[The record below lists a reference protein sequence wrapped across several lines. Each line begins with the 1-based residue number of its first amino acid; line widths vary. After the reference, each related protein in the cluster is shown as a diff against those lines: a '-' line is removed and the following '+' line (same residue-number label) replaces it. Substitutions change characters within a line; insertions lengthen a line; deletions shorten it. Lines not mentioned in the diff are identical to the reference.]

1 MAQRNKSSEYWA
13 KRFELL
19 EESQHEIGVQCF
31 ADIEGQ
37 YRLAQKEIEK
47 EIAKWYTRFAENNSI
62 TMQQARK
69 LLTDKQLEEFKWD
82 VNEYIRYGEEN
93 AISGTWAKQLE
104 NASARYHISR
114 LEALKIHT
122 QHHLEVLFGN
132 QLDYI
137 DAAMRDAYVHS
148 YNHTAYEI
156 QKGIGV
162 GWDFAKLDENK
173 ISKVINRP
181 WAVDGK
187 NFSERIWGNGQ
198 RLVKQLH
205 SELTSNIVLGKDP
218 QKSILSIAK
227 KMETSKAAA
236 GKLIMTESAFF
247 STAGQKDCFTEL
259 DVEEFEVIETLDS
272 HTCSQCGDMDGKHF
286 PMAEWI
292 VGVTVP
298 PFHPW
303 CRGTTAP
310 YFEDDFDVVG
320 ERAARDAD
328 GKTYYVPADMTYEQ
342 WKKQYVDSPV
352 KVDQTQWVTKKQYDT
367 SFNGYPVN
375 RKLVNSKEY
384 HDKFEALT
392 QHKSANESLYQQ
404 AMQILEHRDGTE
416 LEDIVALDARTGKII
431 TKNILSVQPGKTGF
445 TKEQYKVFE
454 KHSGDIIILHNH
466 PNGSRPSATDIKTL
480 FNNESVVATI
490 AVGHDGSV
498 HIISKPNRKINVD
511 RKWDK
516 LYNEYVE
523 VVNNKDLA
531 EHYATDVLY
540 KAKIFDY
547 ESR

>member
-162 GWDFAKLDENK
+162 GWDFSKLDESK
-173 ISKVINRP
+173 ISKVINKP

-205 SELTSNIVLGKDP
+205 SELTRNIVLGKDP
-218 QKSILSIAK
+218 QKSILAIAK

-286 PMAEWI
+286 PMTEWI

-310 YFEDDFDVVG
+310 YFEDDFGVIG

-342 WKKQYVDSPV
+342 WEKKYLKDAITEKDRHLFEKYKATLGDNAPNSIDNLMQIRYNNQEWKQFTEYVRAIQSGELTPLASFELY
-352 KVDQTQWVTKKQYDT
+352 KNINKQMDD
-367 SFNGYPVN
+367 
-375 RKLVNSKEY
+375 KLVGAITSTGVKITGKSY
-384 HDKFEALT
+384 HSIARVIGSVE
-392 QHKSANESLYQQ
+392 QRRN
-404 AMQILEHRDGTE
+404 G
-416 LEDIVALDARTGKII
+416 VAIDDVLDALISEDSEIFPIRTTNKGRSQKFR
-431 TKNILSVQPGKTGF
+431 K
-445 TKEQYKVFE
+445 
-454 KHSGDIIILHNH
+454 
-466 PNGSRPSATDIKTL
+466 
-480 FNNESVVATI
+480 
-490 AVGHDGSV
+490 GSV
-498 HIISKPNRKINVD
+498 EVSINLDTGNIIQVNPVHKRKKV
-511 RKWDK
+511 K
-516 LYNEYVE
+516 
-523 VVNNKDLA
+523 
-531 EHYATDVLY
+531 
-540 KAKIFDY
+540 
-547 ESR
+547 S